1 MATTHVAVHI
11 KRENMDLINFDTSRN
26 LEELESA
33 GSSKRG
39 SMISRSS
46 KLRQKRL
53 KDLTT
58 EELRMMIVQNRSLKY
73 LVPLAIERLIKDP
86 LLKGDLY
93 PGDLTNALLTIERK
107 FWVSDLNGYIPMF
120 KSIIEK
126 AQVIA
131 ESKPDEYKKFSEDF
145 LQAINIFKANIVA
158 L

>member
-1 MATTHVAVHI
+1 
-11 KRENMDLINFDTSRN
+11 MDLINFDTNRS
-26 LEELESA
+26 LDELEAA
-33 GSSKRG
+33 GSSGRG
-39 SMISRSS
+39 SMMSRANKS
-46 KLRQKRL
+46 RQKRL
-53 KDLTT
+53 KDLTV
-58 EELRMMIVQNRSLKY
+58 EELRMMIVQNRSLKF
-73 LVPLAIERLIKDP
+73 LVPLAIDRLIKDP

-131 ESKPDEYKKFSEDF
+131 EAKPLEYKNFLEDF